1 MGVGQRRHIDKVA
14 ILNASL
20 KTLADKYDVGIVQI
34 PVAWAIGKGTVP
46 IIGVTKEH
54 HVTDALRATEI
65 TLTAEEITL
74 LESTA
79 DKLDFD
85 IIRDW
90 EKQMV

>member
-1 MGVGQRRHIDKVA
+1 MDKIDT
-14 ILNASL
+14 LNLSL
-20 KTLADKYDVGIVQI
+20 KLLADKYKANIAQI
-34 PVAWAIGKGTVP
+34 SIAWAIGKGTVP

-54 HVTDALRATEI
+54 HVTDALSATEI

-90 EKQMV
+90 EKEMV